1 MLARYNNFPKNVH
14 ETEHFAASLSTGKLQ
29 QTFTEAFYKLNNET
43 LNTEKASIP
52 SVSNYIVTLEFGVA
66 DGNDFNYI
74 DREEKTKIIKA
85 VKTKPL
91 QAMDFLCAIRYYK
104 IEGDKKTPL
113 KFDYL
118 MLRLVFDKN
127 LVEVRVFHERGPRR
141 ITPEEIISLIVDK
154 INADTAKRILKP
166 FKPAF

>member
-1 MLARYNNFPKNVH
+1 MLAHYNNFPKNVH
-14 ETEHFAASLSTGKLQ
+14 ETEHFATSPSTGRLQ

-66 DGNDFNYI
+66 NGDDFNYI
-74 DREEKTKIIKA
+74 DREEKTRIIEA

-91 QAMDFLCAIRYYK
+91 QTMDFLCAIKYYK

-118 MLRLVFDKN
+118 MLRLIFDKN
-127 LVEVRVFHERGPRR
+127 LEVQIFHERGPRR

-154 INADTAKRILKP
+154 INTDTAKRILKP
-166 FKPAF
+166 LKPAS